1 MATPYTFTENS
12 ILKGKKVVMH
22 NWETPVMERMARF
35 VCSGGWAE
43 RNDILEIGFGMG
55 IASNFIQQYNPTSHT
70 ICEIDP
76 EVIRRLEEWASDKP
90 NVKIVKG
97 DWYKNI
103 DNFGKYDGILF
114 DTFDDMNIEYF
125 KKEVVLKLS
134 KPVQTVVEGKR
145 VYVKWQQ
152 GGTRFC
158 IWDNM
163 QAWKSGYEDIEW
175 AHSETD
181 DIVVEHQHQDSWNYC
196 PSKNIFVHKI
206 TINGENNAN

>member
-1 MATPYTFTENS
+1 
-12 ILKGKKVVMH
+12 
-22 NWETPVMERMARF
+22 
-35 VCSGGWAE
+35 
-43 RNDILEIGFGMG
+43 MG

-76 EVIRRLEEWASDKP
+76 EVIQRLEEWASDKP

>member
-76 EVIRRLEEWASDKP
+76 EVIQRLEEWASDKP

-114 DTFDDMNIEYF
+114 DTFDDSNLFYFVEEFIYEISKKDTKFTIWHWTRHDKIPYENVETEKIEINPPDIDYHHGDYF
-125 KKEVVLKLS
+125 MLH
-134 KPVQTVVEGKR
+134 R
-145 VYVKWQQ
+145 
-152 GGTRFC
+152 
-158 IWDNM
+158 
-163 QAWKSGYEDIEW
+163 
-175 AHSETD
+175 
-181 DIVVEHQHQDSWNYC
+181 
-196 PSKNIFVHKI
+196 I
-206 TINGENNAN
+206 TING